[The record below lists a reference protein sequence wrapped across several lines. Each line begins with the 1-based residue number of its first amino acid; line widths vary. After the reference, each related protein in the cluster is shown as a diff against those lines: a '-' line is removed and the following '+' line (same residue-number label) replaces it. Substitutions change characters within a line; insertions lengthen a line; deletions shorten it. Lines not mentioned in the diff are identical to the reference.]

1 MNRKLYVGNLA
12 FRTEEQ
18 TLSALFAEAGPV
30 ESARLMRDK
39 TSGLSRGFAF
49 VEMESEEGA
58 RAAIERFHDQDLE
71 GRRLTVNEAR
81 PKPEYP
87 RDSEVGAG
95 YGGGRRR
102 ESRW

>member
-18 TLSALFAEAGPV
+18 TLAALFAEAGPV
-30 ESARLMRDK
+30 ESVRLMKDK
-39 TSGLSRGFAF
+39 TTGLSRGFAF
-49 VEMESEEGA
+49 VEMESEDGA
-58 RAAIERFHDQDLE
+58 RAAIERFNDQEIE

-87 RDSEVGAG
+87 QESLAG
-95 YGGGRRR
+95 NGYGGRRR

>member
-1 MNRKLYVGNLA
+1 MNRKLYIGNLA

-18 TLSALFAEAGPV
+18 TLSALFAEIGPV
-30 ESARLMRDK
+30 ASVQLMRDK
-39 TSGLSRGFAF
+39 TTGLSRGFAF

-58 RAAIERFHDQDLE
+58 RAAIERLNDQELE

-81 PKPEYP
+81 PKPEYA
-87 RDSEVGAG
+87 REGG
-95 YGGGRRR
+95 GRNEFGGRRR

>member
-1 MNRKLYVGNLA
+1 MNRKLYIGNLA

-18 TLSALFAEAGPV
+18 TLSALFAEIGPV
-30 ESARLMRDK
+30 ASVQLMRDK
-39 TSGLSRGFAF
+39 ATGLSRGFAF

-58 RAAIERFHDQDLE
+58 RAAIERLNDQELE

-81 PKPEYP
+81 PKPEYA
-87 RDSEVGAG
+87 SEGG
-95 YGGGRRR
+95 GRHEFGGRRR